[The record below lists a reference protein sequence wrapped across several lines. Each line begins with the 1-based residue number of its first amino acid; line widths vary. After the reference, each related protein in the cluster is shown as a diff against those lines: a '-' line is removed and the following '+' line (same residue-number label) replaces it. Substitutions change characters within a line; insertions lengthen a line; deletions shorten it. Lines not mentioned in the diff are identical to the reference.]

1 MHTSKPETQQFLR
14 DAWRYMQP
22 DIFEGAK
29 TSRSLKCTQLS
40 QTDINEAVDMGKFE
54 RCDPREMRGTRL
66 PDDWNG
72 VNVFT
77 VPELKGRRRLIT
89 EPLLNAVVNRKTIP
103 HVSYPSRLARRQ
115 SLRYCKY
122 MLQIDFE
129 AFYDAIPIPLE
140 LRNKF
145 VFRKGK
151 DFYRLR
157 TLPTGARWSVAVGQA
172 ITWTIVDI
180 GSPVTILTMIDNIMI
195 AATAGQELDFVQTV
209 RTIVERIREA
219 NLMTS
224 PNRETLLAATD
235 DELLKMGMEPN
246 TFLGEEYAWN
256 GQERLI
262 RNSTKTVAKLGLA
275 LRATEFSCRSF
286 VSLISLI
293 LYALHTTRLNPASA
307 FTLLRAY
314 RGVYRSVTEGKNWDG
329 PLVYLDAKVRDKML
343 ELGYKLYNNDWW
355 QIADVVEPTY
365 EESYY
370 DYIAVTDASYAG
382 WGSYVQRA
390 ADGCVTGYQQKW
402 EKQDRNDRRPYVP
415 TNAKQGFFDAQ
426 HSAHAEPRAVEQVLR
441 CMIADGMENG
451 ARVAVITDHEAIV
464 HAQRRTNGFGAL
476 EEGTR

>member
-1 MHTSKPETQQFLR
+1 
-14 DAWRYMQP
+14 
-22 DIFEGAK
+22 
-29 TSRSLKCTQLS
+29 
-40 QTDINEAVDMGKFE
+40 
-54 RCDPREMRGTRL
+54 
-66 PDDWNG
+66 
-72 VNVFT
+72 
-77 VPELKGRRRLIT
+77 
-89 EPLLNAVVNRKTIP
+89 
-103 HVSYPSRLARRQ
+103 
-115 SLRYCKY
+115 

-314 RGVYRSVTEGKNWDG
+314 RGVYRSVTEEK
-329 PLVYLDAKVRDKML
+329 
-343 ELGYKLYNNDWW
+343 LGRSARL
-355 QIADVVEPTY
+355 P
-365 EESYY
+365 
-370 DYIAVTDASYAG
+370 
-382 WGSYVQRA
+382 
-390 ADGCVTGYQQKW
+390 
-402 EKQDRNDRRPYVP
+402 RR
-415 TNAKQGFFDAQ
+415 
-426 HSAHAEPRAVEQVLR
+426 
-441 CMIADGMENG
+441 
-451 ARVAVITDHEAIV
+451 
-464 HAQRRTNGFGAL
+464 
-476 EEGTR
+476 